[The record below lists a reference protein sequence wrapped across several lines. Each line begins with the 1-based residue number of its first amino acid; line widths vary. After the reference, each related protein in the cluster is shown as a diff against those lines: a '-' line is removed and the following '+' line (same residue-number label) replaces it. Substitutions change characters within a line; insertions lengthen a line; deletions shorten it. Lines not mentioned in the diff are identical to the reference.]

1 MKIENKKTQ
10 KMVLSAVFIAI
21 GIVLPFITMQI
32 PEVGNMLLPM
42 HIPVIL
48 CGFFLGWKY
57 GLLVGFILPLLRSML
72 FGMPPIMPI
81 AISMSFELAVYG
93 FITGYM
99 GSKRKEISWTYFS
112 LIVAMLGG
120 RIVWGMVSFILYQML
135 GNGFTLQMFFAQGF
149 LNAIPGIIVQLV
161 LIPIIIRGVQ
171 KAGIVHNV

>member
-1 MKIENKKTQ
+1 MRIEYKKIQ

-57 GLLVGFILPLLRSML
+57 GLLVGFILPLLRSLL
-72 FGMPPIMPI
+72 FGMPPLMPV
-81 AISMSFELAVYG
+81 AISMSFELATYG
-93 FITGYM
+93 CVIGYM

-112 LIVAMLGG
+112 LIIAMLVG
-120 RIVWGMVSFILYQML
+120 RIVWGIVSFILYKML
-135 GNGFTLQMFFAQGF
+135 GNGFTLQIFFAQGF
-149 LNAIPGIIVQLV
+149 LNAIPGIIIQLI
-161 LIPIIIRGVQ
+161 LIPVIIRGVQ
-171 KAGIVHNV
+171 KAGSVHNV